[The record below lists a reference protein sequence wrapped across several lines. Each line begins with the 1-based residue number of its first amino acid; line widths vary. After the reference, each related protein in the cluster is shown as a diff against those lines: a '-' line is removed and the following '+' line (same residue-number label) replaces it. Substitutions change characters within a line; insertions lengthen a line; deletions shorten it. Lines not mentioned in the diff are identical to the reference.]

1 MDNLPVATKV
11 VSDLRPNDPY
21 YIRGFPV
28 GGMIDDKHF
37 VFNHIRLIISYN
49 EDHNPGERTVPRPW
63 WSESWSCMHVLCLI
77 HSMPTHCSI
86 TSGPLHG
93 ELLYMRTSSPAPF
106 SFPKPDIG

>member
-37 VFNHIRLIISYN
+37 IFNHIRLIISYN
-49 EDHNPGERTVPRPW
+49 EDHNPGETPGRGY
-63 WSESWSCMHVLCLI
+63 CLDV
-77 HSMPTHCSI
+77 MPF
-86 TSGPLHG
+86 
-93 ELLYMRTSSPAPF
+93 Y
-106 SFPKPDIG
+106 

>member
-49 EDHNPGERTVPRPW
+49 EDHNPGEPAFPRPW
-63 WSESWSCMHVLCLI
+63 RLVHACVSYIQAHAL
-77 HSMPTHCSI
+77 
-86 TSGPLHG
+86 
-93 ELLYMRTSSPAPF
+93 
-106 SFPKPDIG
+106 